1 MSNVGTNPRSTDLPA
16 ADAPDKPEGPI
27 VAAMI
32 ACGIGILTLGVFTTL
47 AEASASVKD
56 FLAWNSG
63 VGPLAGKTGMTVII
77 WLVSWAILHVMYRGR
92 SANVQRAF
100 MITLVLVAIGAL
112 MTFPVFFQAFAPAE

>member
-1 MSNVGTNPRSTDLPA
+1 MSNVGTNPRSTDLPLT
-16 ADAPDKPEGPI
+16 DAPDKPTGPI

-32 ACGIGILTLGVFTTL
+32 ACGIGILAMGVFTTL
-47 AEASASVKD
+47 AEASAPIKD
-56 FLAWNSG
+56 FLKWSSG

-77 WLVSWAILHVMYRGR
+77 WLISWAILHVMYRNR

-100 MITLVLVAIGAL
+100 MITLVLVAIGTL